1 MFTANRVYSQRI
13 ATVEDAAKVAPLW
26 QAFAQKRTQVDP
38 SMRLKLGYE
47 FEQYISYQ
55 LQRPFS
61 FFFLLELGGD
71 EISSPKEIV
80 GCFAIYFYDEAPP
93 PELDG
98 IDDFM
103 ESPFQPRRVGAVLGL
118 YIEEDHRQPH
128 TIKLLVDGA
137 IAKAEELKVTDID
150 VLVSAEQTGVQKLLE
165 RHGFTKSA
173 VQYSRHYQITETE
186 PLPSLHPNVSSSVG
200 EPEIGAIAASIPLR
214 NIENYELVKNPH
226 GEVVFLQP
234 ITNETGELLC
244 SSSGLPIYPNP
255 LHDIETSTYVFDRD
269 GALVTCPVVQDRDG
283 VVEYAGIPQ
292 FCPPLYQRVNQ
303 KLVLKQDENGTYLFA
318 EADVDESGKVKR
330 SPDGKPVFKQ

>member
-1 MFTANRVYSQRI
+1 MFTANRVYSQRL
-13 ATVEDAAKVAPLW
+13 ATVADARTIVPLW
-26 QAFAQKRTQVDP
+26 QAFAQQRTQVDP
-38 SMRLKLGYE
+38 SMQLKPGYD

-61 FFFLLELGGD
+61 FFFLLEVELD
-71 EISSPKEIV
+71 ETSDLKEIV

-93 PELDG
+93 PELEG

-118 YIEEDHRQPH
+118 YIDEKHRQPH

-137 IAKAEELKVTDID
+137 IAKAEELKVTDVD

-173 VQYSRHYQITETE
+173 VQYSRHYQIADTEN
-186 PLPSLHPNVSSSVG
+186 LPSLHPDVLSSGV
-200 EPEIGAIAASIPLR
+200 EPEMETVAASIPLR
-214 NIENYELVKNPH
+214 NIENYELVKNPN
-226 GEVVFLQP
+226 GEVIFLQP
-234 ITNETGELLC
+234 ITNAAGELLC

-255 LHDIETSTYVFDRD
+255 LHDLETNAYVFDQD
-269 GALVTCPVVQDRDG
+269 GKLVTCPVLQDCDG

-292 FCPPLYQRVNQ
+292 FCPPLYQRSDKN
-303 KLVLKQDENGTYLFA
+303 LVLKQDKNGTYLFA

-330 SPDGKPVFKQ
+330 SPDGKPIFKQ